1 MIFPEDVILQ
11 RVNLSVYEVIDHCGR
26 KYYTTDEQS
35 ARYASCTHVHC
46 CECGKPVK
54 KPKFRCDECSMKSV
68 PEWDGEYPIF
78 IGDQFFENEDDLGE
92 WLEDQEITK
101 EELQAEKNC
110 IQHIRIWHQKLMSVM
125 KTCWRKIKSCQRIFR
140 NALISSN
147 VNLLNSKNQ
156 YHGVLLSMLSLRAN
170 KSKHCFRRKGIES
183 R

>member
-11 RVNLSVYEVIDHCGR
+11 RVNLPVYEVIDHCGR

-54 KPKFRCDECSMKSV
+54 KPKYRCDECSMKSV

-101 EELQAEKNC
+101 EELQAEKKLYTAHPNMASKIDVCYEDLLAEDQELPEDIQEC
-110 IQHIRIWHQKLMSVM
+110 IDKFKRELAEFKKPISWYAVKHVKF
-125 KTCWRKIKSCQRIFR
+125 TRKQIETLFSPER
-140 NALISSN
+140 N
-147 VNLLNSKNQ
+147 
-156 YHGVLLSMLSLRAN
+156 
-170 KSKHCFRRKGIES
+170 
-183 R
+183 